1 MRSEL
6 IFSLFAIIIIEAKIT
21 INVTAGKNASDVEI
35 NYSGYDLDI
44 IGDKEIELFNI
55 NKINLKKAVKNKYNM
70 LPRDVFL
77 KSPTPWGDLYKTY
90 NWEQVSRL
98 LKVKSAR
105 LKESTVKSMV
115 VLSQDFENKSNVT
128 IKANAGISQ
137 TVENTIS
144 TTWSRNKETTVSQD
158 IEYDLNVILA
168 KISGT
173 TSFSYSSSVG
183 KSEEKSETVT
193 IGTTTNVETE
203 LQPGQAVTAVLSANR
218 YNLEIEVLYEVTLRG
233 NVAVNFRKAYNGHH
247 FYGPSI
253 KSILMSGGLNTEVTV
268 TEIIKLGLYTD
279 GSLKVYDKVTGLP
292 V

>member
-1 MRSEL
+1 MYSEL
-6 IFSLFAIIIIEAKIT
+6 ILFLCAIIIIEAKIT
-21 INVTAGKNASDVEI
+21 INVKAGKNKQDVEI
-35 NYSGYDLDI
+35 NYSGYDIDI

-55 NKINLKKAVKNKYNM
+55 NKINLKKAIKAKYDM

-90 NWEQVSRL
+90 NWEQVSRI
-98 LKVKSAR
+98 LKVKSAK

-115 VLSQDFENKSNVT
+115 VLAHDFENKSNIT
-128 IKANAGISQ
+128 IKANTGISQ

-144 TTWSRNKETTVSQD
+144 TTWSRSRETTVSQD

-183 KSEEKSETVT
+183 ESEEKSETVT

-203 LQPGQAVTAVLSANR
+203 LHPGQAVTAVLSANR
-218 YNLEIEVLYEVTLRG
+218 YKLEIEVIYLVTLRG

-253 KSILMSGGLNTEVTV
+253 ESVLTNGGLNTEMTI
-268 TEIIKLGLYTD
+268 TENIQLGLYTD
-279 GSLKVYDKVTGLP
+279 GSLIVYDKVTGLP